1 MSILN
6 LQASYFAI
14 DNPLRLLERWFNRF
28 RHRQIVRIDR
38 REVDVCWTDRA
49 EAALRAGERPLIVEL
64 QLYFSCVVKK
74 RVLFHQSADF
84 DTTKVN
90 DRLELAFRPIA
101 SAACDPREFALQ
113 HPAGKNLSQGV
124 AARMVPKHVEIDF
137 RQGEWQ
143 GGFHYSKT

>member
-14 DNPLRLLERWFNRF
+14 DNPLRRLERWCNRF
-28 RHRQIVRIDR
+28 RHRQIVRINQH
-38 REVDVCWTDRA
+38 EVDVCWTNRA
-49 EAALRAGERPLIVEL
+49 EAALRARERPLIVEL

-74 RVLFHQSADF
+74 RVLFHRSADF

-124 AARMVPKHVEIDF
+124 AARMVPKRVEIDF
-137 RQGEWQ
+137 RRGEWQ